1 MTIVFNCDSHRFTN
15 DKVKATA
22 TFFVYTV
29 YCGGALEAFLIKL
42 DNYFFFF
49 GSLN

>member
-1 MTIVFNCDSHRFTN
+1 MIIAFYCDSHRFTN

-29 YCGGALEAFLIKL
+29 RVLSGEALEAF
-42 DNYFFFF
+42 
-49 GSLN
+49 